1 MGSRFLPNH
10 DKKAT
15 INFQTGSSKTKKK
28 QKKKKTKHKKLKN
41 VNIEKNF

>member
-15 INFQTGSSKTKKK
+15 INFQTGSSKTKQK
-28 QKKKKTKHKKLKN
+28 QKKHKKLKN
-41 VNIEKNF
+41 VNIGKKF

>member
-15 INFQTGSSKTKKK
+15 INFQTGSSKTKQK
-28 QKKKKTKHKKLKN
+28 QKKKTQKIKKC
-41 VNIEKNF
+41 

>member
-15 INFQTGSSKTKKK
+15 INIQTGSSKTK
-28 QKKKKTKHKKLKN
+28 QKKKKKKKHKKLKN
-41 VNIEKNF
+41 VNIGKNF